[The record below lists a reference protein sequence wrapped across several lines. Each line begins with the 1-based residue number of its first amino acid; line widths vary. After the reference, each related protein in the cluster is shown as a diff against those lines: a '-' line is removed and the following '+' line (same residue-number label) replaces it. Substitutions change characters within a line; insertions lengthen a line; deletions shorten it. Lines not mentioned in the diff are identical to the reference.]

1 MLKNVLYIR
10 KKGIYI
16 MVIVMIIIIMIVIP
30 RDQEILS

>member
-10 KKGIYI
+10 RKGIYI
-16 MVIVMIIIIMIVIP
+16 MVIIIIIMIMIVMP